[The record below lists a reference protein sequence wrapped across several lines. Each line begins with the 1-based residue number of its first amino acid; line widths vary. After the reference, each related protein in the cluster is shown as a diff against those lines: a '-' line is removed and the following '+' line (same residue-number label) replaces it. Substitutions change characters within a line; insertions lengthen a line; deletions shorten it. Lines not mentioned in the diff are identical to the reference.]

1 MKAAC
6 FVMTAMVVRFKKVW
20 SRASSI
26 ADAGFCNLVPFG
38 SAEHRIRLTEA
49 FLGFLANFLQ

>member
-26 ADAGFCNLVPFG
+26 ADVGFCNLVLFG
-38 SAEHRIRLTEA
+38 SAERRTKLTEA
-49 FLGFLANFLQ
+49 SLGFLADFLQ

>member
-6 FVMTAMVVRFKKVW
+6 SVMTAMVVRFKKVW

-26 ADAGFCNLVPFG
+26 ADVGFCNLVPFG
-38 SAEHRIRLTEA
+38 FAERRTKLAEA
-49 FLGFLANFLQ
+49 SLGFLANFLQ

>member
-20 SRASSI
+20 SRASNI
-26 ADAGFCNLVPFG
+26 ADVGFCNFVPLG
-38 SAEHRIRLTEA
+38 SAKRRTKLTEA
-49 FLGFLANFLQ
+49 SLGFLANFLQ